1 MTIATSSFSVLFS
14 FSPCIWFLFI
24 LAMKWPLH
32 HKYPNIF
39 TTFQEVIQCKEY
51 FKDKTFRERPRE
63 EVFDAKHSVHSIERT
78 RLGAQ
83 SECTYRIRPQ
93 QLLHYSRSKKF
104 AFFTLWFLPFIS
116 FHTTTLWECEGNTNG
131 YFGTTKKLPLLFLWI
146 FSVLFSNPCW
156 FLLLS
161 SWIHWL

>member
-1 MTIATSSFSVLFS
+1 MHLISFYTCYEMTTALQIS
-14 FSPCIWFLFI
+14 
-24 LAMKWPLH
+24 KYLH
-32 HKYPNIF
+32 YISNGY
-39 TTFQEVIQCKEY
+39 TVQCKEY

-83 SECTYRIRPQ
+83 SECTHRIRPL
-93 QLLHYSRSKKF
+93 QLDVLHYSRSKKSLLF
-104 AFFTLWFLPFIS
+104 SLWFLPFIS

-131 YFGTTKKLPLLFLWI
+131 NFGTTKKLPLLFLWI